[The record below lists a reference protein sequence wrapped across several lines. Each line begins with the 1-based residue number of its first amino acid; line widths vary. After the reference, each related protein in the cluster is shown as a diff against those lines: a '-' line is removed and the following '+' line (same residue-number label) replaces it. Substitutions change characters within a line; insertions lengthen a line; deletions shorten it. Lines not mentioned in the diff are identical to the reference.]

1 MGVNDWV
8 HDEGEVQRSVEAI
21 TEFFRSNP
29 LLGIYTALL
38 NFVYRGR
45 QVFLNFN
52 LKSYTNGVFIG
63 RLMPP
68 NGAVERPFLL
78 F

>member
-1 MGVNDWV
+1 MGANDWV

-29 LLGIYTALL
+29 LLGVYTALP

-45 QVFLNFN
+45 QVFLSFQ
-52 LKSYTNGVFIG
+52 LKSYTSGFRLPVYWKTHATERRG
-63 RLMPP
+63 RKT
-68 NGAVERPFLL
+68 
-78 F
+78 